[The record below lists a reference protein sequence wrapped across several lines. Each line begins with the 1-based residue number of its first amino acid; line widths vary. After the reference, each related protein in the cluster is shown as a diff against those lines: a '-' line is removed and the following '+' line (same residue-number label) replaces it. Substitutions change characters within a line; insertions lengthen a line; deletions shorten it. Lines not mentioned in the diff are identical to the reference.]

1 MSRLGAWRWRER
13 RLQRKYGGP
22 VDLGGGRQVA
32 AEDVLEGHFRRM
44 ARADRTAQFAQAA
57 QTAQAGREVS
67 VQLAPGLTGAIRVM
81 APQLAPLTEVA
92 EELASA
98 FPSVR
103 PAPEF
108 RNELHRAL
116 EIAHREHMA
125 ARAEL
130 AQRKAAQ
137 GGRRISMRTWLWA
150 LAPTLVVAVV
160 AAVVAWW
167 VWRRRKK

>member
-1 MSRLGAWRWRER
+1 MSRLGRLRWRER

-44 ARADRTAQFAQAA
+44 ARAGHTAQLAQAA
-57 QTAQAGREVS
+57 QAGSEVR

-108 RNELHRAL
+108 RSELHRAL
-116 EIAHREHMA
+116 EVAHREHMA
-125 ARAEL
+125 ARAAL
-130 AQRKAAQ
+130 AERNAAQ
-137 GGRRISMRTWLWA
+137 GGRRISARTWLWA
-150 LAPTLVVAVV
+150 LAPTLAVALV
-160 AAVVAWW
+160 AALVAWW
-167 VWRRRKK
+167 VWGRRKK

>member
-1 MSRLGAWRWRER
+1 MSGLGVWRWRER

-44 ARADRTAQFAQAA
+44 ARAERTLQIA
-57 QTAQAGREVS
+57 QTAQAAREVR
-67 VQLAPGLTGAIRVM
+67 VQIAPGLTGAIRVM

-108 RNELHRAL
+108 RRELHRAL
-116 EIAHREHMA
+116 EIAHREHVA

-130 AQRKAAQ
+130 AQRKATQ
-137 GGRRISMRTWLWA
+137 GGRRVSVRTWLWA
-150 LAPTLVVAVV
+150 LAPTLAVAIL

-167 VWRRRKK
+167 MWRRRKK